1 MACRSKIEPVGLVL
15 LLSYQAVEVDMAYTE
30 QTRGPGRSFGGLLGG
45 LLILGLIAA
54 VAVVIAALPDH
65 ARKEVLYFAQ
75 DYLPIVMFLTL
86 AALLFSGYPVAFVLG
101 GVALTFGLIG
111 FFLGTFR
118 LVEFFNFVPR
128 IFGQAAENLVLV
140 SIPTFIFMGVVMER
154 SGIAND
160 LLYCVQ
166 VLL

>member
-1 MACRSKIEPVGLVL
+1 
-15 LLSYQAVEVDMAYTE
+15 MAYTE
-30 QTRGPGRSFGGLLGG
+30 QTRGGGRWSLGGMLGG
-45 LLILGLIAA
+45 LLILALI
-54 VAVVIAALPDH
+54 VAVVVVITALPEH
-65 ARKEVLYFAQ
+65 ARKELLYFAQ

-128 IFGQAAENLVLV
+128 IAWHPV
-140 SIPTFIFMGVVMER
+140 TTT
-154 SGIAND
+154 
-160 LLYCVQ
+160 
-166 VLL
+166 